1 MSEETMSGFATTP
14 SPKLSRWIL
23 IAASILT
30 LFGSLAVAAPAQASD
45 FYGPGGYEYG
55 PRYGYH
61 NNCCGG
67 GCYRCGCGRCYQGYR
82 RGGSVVERRY
92 YERKYVERS
101 YVERRYV
108 RPHHYYP
115 RYGYGCCGSPYRS
128 YSGYRGYS
136 RFPWGYGGVRSEGYG
151 PSAYYDEAPRP
162 PAPVGYGSYYDGEE

>member
-1 MSEETMSGFATTP
+1 MSEETMSGFARTP
-14 SPKLSRWIL
+14 SPRASRWIL

-30 LFGSLAVAAPAQASD
+30 LLGSLAVAAPAQASD
-45 FYGPGGYEYG
+45 FYGPGYEYG
-55 PRYGYH
+55 PRYG
-61 NNCCGG
+61 C

-108 RPHHYYP
+108 RPVHHYYP
-115 RYGYGCCGSPYRS
+115 RYRYGCCGSPYRS
-128 YSGYRGYS
+128 YSGYRGDS

-151 PSAYYDEAPRP
+151 PSAYYDDAPRP
-162 PAPVGYGSYYDGEE
+162 PAPVGYGPYDGEE